1 MKKWFVSPLMGL
13 FVFAAFAGG
22 AWAAKAPETIFR
34 ANCGSCHGQKGEG
47 IPGVAPALNHQA
59 LFDGTRVKEIGFG
72 GSVRDFVRG
81 TIASGPGGCYLSTD
95 GEHWAEL
102 HLWPESET
110 GPADYLHAY
119 WMGRYYG
126 WVNE

>member
-47 IPGVAPALNHQA
+47 GTSWIDTSQRAFNIAGRSKSSITRWTR
-59 LFDGTRVKEIGFG
+59 DGRRPEMPSLDRK
-72 GSVRDFVRG
+72 
-81 TIASGPGGCYLSTD
+81 ST
-95 GEHWAEL
+95 
-102 HLWPESET
+102 
-110 GPADYLHAY
+110 
-119 WMGRYYG
+119 
-126 WVNE
+126 V